1 MKVQE
6 RGLLLLSTFLA
17 SLSGFMNALGIL
29 IFSIP
34 VSHFTGN
41 VTNSSIAFIH
51 GDYYTFF
58 NIFLGILFFLLGNIM
73 SGYILGEKEFSPNKR
88 YGCMLVFIGVTLLL
102 DYYFIEVDYIFVKI
116 LSFLCGLQNGLFIAY
131 KGMTVRMTHI
141 TGGLTDMGV
150 LIGNYLKKKHNEVWK
165 IKFYL
170 LLIIGFFIGG
180 TIGTLSFY
188 RLEREAFVVISLG
201 YLSSGYLYFIWRNRG
216 IRNNIPLNAS
226 VKL

>member
-1 MKVQE
+1 MKVQD

-41 VTNSSIAFIH
+41 VTKSSIAFMH
-51 GDYYTFF
+51 GDYYTFL
-58 NIFLGILFFLLGNIM
+58 NIFLGIVFFLLGNII

-88 YGCMLVFIGVTLLL
+88 YGIMLIFIGIILLF
-102 DYYFIEVDYIFVKI
+102 DYNFIEVDSVFVKI
-116 LSFLCGLQNGLFIAY
+116 LSFLCGLQNGLFITY

-150 LIGNYLKKKHNEVWK
+150 LIGNYLNKRHNEVWK

-180 TIGTLSFY
+180 TIGAISFY
-188 RLEREAFVVISLG
+188 KFGREAFIIVSIG
-201 YLSSGYLYFIWRNRG
+201 YLSSGYLYFIWRSRG
-216 IRNNIPLNAS
+216 IRNSIFIEITN
-226 VKL
+226 